1 MKGTRL
7 ANSPLLSAFL
17 FVAIDQTRAQSMT
30 EAEAEQSQMQTEERL
45 CGFNGCSFPWD
56 HPMGGL
62 TGGHEVRIHP
72 Q

>member
-1 MKGTRL
+1 MWQMPRVR
-7 ANSPLLSAFL
+7 SFL
-17 FVAIDQTRAQSMT
+17 FVAIGFDRAKTEPEQRTMT
-30 EAEAEQSQMQTEERL
+30 TEQAQERL

-56 HPMGGL
+56 HPTGGL

>member
-1 MKGTRL
+1 
-7 ANSPLLSAFL
+7 
-17 FVAIDQTRAQSMT
+17 MT
-30 EAEAEQSQMQTEERL
+30 EAEQMQTEERL